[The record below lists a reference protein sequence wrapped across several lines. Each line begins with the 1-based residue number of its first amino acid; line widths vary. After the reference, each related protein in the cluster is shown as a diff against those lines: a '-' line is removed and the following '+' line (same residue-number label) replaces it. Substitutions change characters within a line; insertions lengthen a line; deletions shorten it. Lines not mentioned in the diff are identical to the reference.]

1 MVVSEEIGFQR
12 ATKAPTPE
20 PNGPAFLHEEDV
32 VMGQAKQTVFS
43 GVQPSGAMHLGGY
56 LGAFR
61 NWVALQDDD
70 AYNVIY
76 CIVDLHAMTV
86 PYDPV
91 EFNRLRLD
99 TAKVV
104 LALGIDPD
112 RSLLY
117 MQSQVPQHAEL
128 AWILSTLTPTG
139 VLNRMTQHKDKLDKG
154 IPSNLG
160 LYSYPVLMAADI
172 LLFHADLVPVGE
184 DQKQHLE
191 MSRDLA
197 ARFNNRFE
205 EVFPIPEPL
214 IPQTAAR
221 VMSLAEPATKMSS
234 SDPNP
239 KNRINLDD
247 SPDVIRKKVKSAVT
261 DSDPT
266 VRYDIEA
273 KPGISNLLEIMSAT
287 TGRPIDDLAAEY
299 AAGGYGRFKE
309 AVAEAI
315 VTELAPIRAR
325 LQNLDDAE
333 VARILQKGAL
343 DARTGAERFQQQVR
357 DAVGL
362 GRV

>member
-1 MVVSEEIGFQR
+1 MAPKSFQNKGITEGLKPSAPCWKDRPPVSFQYGNRAYVVVAGEIGLPR

-20 PNGPAFLHEEDV
+20 PAGPASSREEDV
-32 VMGQAKQTVFS
+32 VTEQVKQTVFS
-43 GVQPSGAMHLGGY
+43 GVAPSGAMHLGGY

-70 AYNVIY
+70 AYDVIY

-86 PYDPV
+86 PYDPT
-91 EFNRLRLD
+91 EFLRLRLD

-128 AWILSTLTPTG
+128 AWILGTLTPTG
-139 VLNRMTQHKDKLDKG
+139 VLNRMTQHKDKVDKG
-154 IPSNLG
+154 VPSNLG

-172 LLFHADLVPVGE
+172 LLFHAGLVPVGD

-197 ARFNNRFE
+197 ARFNNRFG

-214 IPQTAAR
+214 IPKTAAR
-221 VMSLAEPATKMSS
+221 VMSLVEPTAKMSK

-239 KNRINLDD
+239 KNRIDLDD

-266 VRYDIEA
+266 SQRST
-273 KPGISNLLEIMSAT
+273 KPGVTGGSRRRLPRLSLLSS
-287 TGRPIDDLAAEY
+287 PP
-299 AAGGYGRFKE
+299 YGRGCRSSTMPMSPASSKK
-309 AVAEAI
+309 
-315 VTELAPIRAR
+315 APWTPEHVPNGSNSR
-325 LQNLDDAE
+325 
-333 VARILQKGAL
+333 
-343 DARTGAERFQQQVR
+343 
-357 DAVGL
+357 
-362 GRV
+362 

>member
-1 MVVSEEIGFQR
+1 MTE
-12 ATKAPTPE
+12 K
-20 PNGPAFLHEEDV
+20 
-32 VMGQAKQTVFS
+32 KKTVFS
-43 GVQPSGAMHLGGY
+43 GVQPTGAMHLGGY

-61 NWVALQDDD
+61 NWVALQEDD
-70 AYNVIY
+70 AHDVIY

-86 PYDPV
+86 PYEPV
-91 EFNRLRLD
+91 AFNRLRLH
-99 TAKVV
+99 TAKMV
-104 LALGIDPD
+104 LALGIDPN

-128 AWILSTLTPTG
+128 AWILGTLTPTG
-139 VLNRMTQHKDKLDKG
+139 VLNRMTQYKDKLEKG

-172 LLFHADLVPVGE
+172 LLFHADLVPVGD

-197 ARFNNRFE
+197 SRFNNRFSD
-205 EVFPIPEPL
+205 VFPIPEPL
-214 IPQTAAR
+214 IPKTSAR
-221 VMSLAEPATKMSS
+221 VMSLADPTSKMSK

-247 SPDVIRKKVKSAVT
+247 SADVIRKKVKSAVT
-261 DSDPT
+261 DSDPI

-273 KPGISNLLEIMSAT
+273 KPGISNLLEIMAAT
-287 TGRPIDDLAAEY
+287 TDRSIDDLSDEY
-299 AAGGYGRFKE
+299 ETGGYGRFKE
-309 AVAEAI
+309 TVAEAI
-315 VTELAPIRAR
+315 VAELAPIRAT
-325 LQNLDDAE
+325 LETLDDGE

-343 DARTGAERFQQQVR
+343 DARIRAERFQQQVR

-362 GRV
+362 GRFE